1 MQPKTSSKLNIN
13 SLAIARTR
21 AAEDAP
27 YLASALWSL
36 VPVAKAGIGTLA
48 CDKYWRLYYDPDLDW
63 TSAELSAVLQHEV
76 WHLLRS
82 HHGRCEDLN
91 AEPRKFNVAGDL
103 EINDD
108 LRHTALPKGCI
119 YPDTFGLDDG
129 LMAEEYYEKL
139 PKGQDG
145 DGKGGNGK
153 DGEPKPGGGDCGS
166 CSGNKPLP
174 FEEPGPSQQGKDG
187 AKTPPGIDHAEGE
200 LIARDVAKK
209 IKESKGRGT
218 VPGGMQAWAEQIL
231 NPKVDWHKELPAC
244 LRHARED
251 KAGMVDWS
259 YSRASRRQA
268 GSKIIL
274 PSMREP
280 EVNMAIVVDTS
291 GSMSDDQLSQCLGE
305 VKGCIRAAGF
315 SAVPVISCD
324 AAVHGTQKVTSAK
337 KVQLKGRGGTDM
349 SVGIEAAALLKPRPD
364 IILILT
370 DCQTPWPEQAPEARI
385 VIGWVH
391 SKGDT
396 YKPEVPKYA
405 KLVDIEMD

>member
-1 MQPKTSSKLNIN
+1 MQRQTRLNID

-27 YLASALWSL
+27 YLATALWSL
-36 VPVAKAGIGTLA
+36 VPVAKPGIGTLA
-48 CDKYWRLYYDPDLDW
+48 CDRHWRLYYDPSLDW
-63 TSAELSAVLQHEV
+63 DSQQLSAVLQHEV

-82 HHGRCEDLN
+82 HHSRCDSLN

-108 LRHTALPKGCI
+108 LRGKGLPEGCI

-139 PKGQDG
+139 PKPPESEQ
-145 DGKGGNGK
+145 
-153 DGEPKPGGGDCGS
+153 GEPKPGGGDCGS
-166 CSGNKPLP
+166 CAGNNPLP
-174 FEEPGPSQQGKDG
+174 FEEPGPDQKGKDG
-187 AKTPPGIDHAEGE
+187 KQTPPGINNVEGD

-209 IKESKGRGT
+209 IQQTKGRGT
-218 VPGGMQAWAEQIL
+218 VPGGMQEWAERIL
-231 NPKVDWHKELPAC
+231 NPKVDWRKELPAC

-251 KAGMVDWS
+251 KAGQVDWS

-291 GSMSDDQLSQCLGE
+291 GSMSSDQLEQCLGE

-324 AAVHGTQKVTSAK
+324 AAVHGVQKVTNAK
-337 KVQLKGRGGTDM
+337 QVQLKGRGGTDM

-370 DCQTPWPEQAPEARI
+370 DCQTPWPEQPPQAKI

-391 SKGDT
+391 AKGDN
-396 YKPEVPKYA
+396 YKPDVPKYA
-405 KLVDIEMD
+405 KLVEIEMD